1 MENKNLYKFD
11 NFTFDLGEK
20 TLSSNGEPVSITPK
34 VFLLLKILVEN
45 HGKVVEKT
53 EIMATVWED
62 SFVED
67 SNLTYTIRQLR
78 KILDD
83 DFNQPNFIET
93 VPRRGYRFIGKI
105 EQLTENI
112 KINESEIA
120 TNAVLP
126 VGRNKFLFATIIGV
140 LLVLLI
146 GGIYFFKAQ
155 SSKTV
160 VNSTNKYSLAV
171 LPFTNL
177 KPHEESDYLGYAF
190 ADTLNTKLTSM
201 RTFKVFPSSLMAKYR
216 SPQEF
221 LSEATAEF
229 VVTGTYLKENDKL
242 IISSQVFNVSKNETL
257 FQDSFELDEKHFSQT
272 SEIIARR
279 LINELRLRPQ
289 EIAKYADMSE
299 INPQAYN
306 YFLKGIEQYSRFRLV
321 ESIENLE
328 KAVAVEPNFAVAWDR
343 LGNSYLVRASTNF
356 GGTEFYEKAELAFR
370 KSISIDAENTAPQH
384 HLADLLIE
392 MNQKEKAI
400 EILQKLLET
409 EPENPNVWWE
419 MSYAYRYAGK
429 LEKSI
434 EAGEKAHQ
442 VDQGFYLNASV
453 PNYYLY
459 VSDYQK
465 FKNAISRRT
474 DSSYIKFYQG
484 FAEYHLNNKET
495 AKQLF
500 DEAYQLDSNSMQT
513 QIGKSL
519 SYIISGENE
528 KAKEL
533 LLITE
538 KQIITNKVSDG
549 EGIYKVAQ
557 AFAILGNKNKSLE
570 LFDLSVEKGFF
581 CFPYFENDPLINNLR
596 NEKKFADILAKAK
609 NLHNNFKY

>member
-1 MENKNLYKFD
+1 MENKHLYKFD
-11 NFTFDLGEK
+11 SFILDLKEK
-20 TLSSNGEPVSITPK
+20 TLSNNGERLSITPK

-45 HGKVVEKT
+45 HGKIVEKD

-67 SNLTYTIRQLR
+67 SNLTYTIRRLR
-78 KILDD
+78 KILND
-83 DFNQPNFIET
+83 DFNQPKFIET

-105 EQLTENI
+105 EQVKAFESDFVKEI
-112 KINESEIA
+112 DESKIASK
-120 TNAVLP
+120 AVLTIN
-126 VGRNKFLFATIIGV
+126 RNKFLFAAIIGLFLIV
-140 LLVLLI
+140 LI
-146 GGIYFFKAQ
+146 GGGFYYQIYSPKNA
-155 SSKTV
+155 
-160 VNSTNKYSLAV
+160 VNLTNKNSLAV

-177 KPHEESDYLGYAF
+177 KPNEETDYLGYAF
-190 ADTLNTKLTSM
+190 ADTLNTKLTAM

-216 SPQEF
+216 NPQDF
-221 LSEATAEF
+221 LSEASAEF

-242 IISSQVFNVSKNETL
+242 LISSQIFNVSKNETL
-257 FQDSFELDEKHFSQT
+257 FQDTFELDEEHLSQT
-272 SEIIARR
+272 TEIIARR

-289 EIAKYADMSE
+289 EISKYADMSA

-306 YFLKGIEQYSRFRLV
+306 YFLKGIEQYSRFRLA

-328 KAVAVEPNFAVAWDR
+328 KAVAIEPNFAVAWDR

-356 GGTEFYEKAELAFR
+356 GGTKFYEKAENAFR
-370 KSISIDAENTAPQH
+370 KSISIDAENTSPQT

-392 MNQKEKAI
+392 TNQKEKAV
-400 EILQKLLET
+400 EILLKVLEK
-409 EPENPNVWWE
+409 EPENPNAWWE

-434 EAGEKAHQ
+434 ETGEKAHQ

-453 PNYYLY
+453 PSYYLY
-459 VSDYQK
+459 AGDYQK
-465 FKNAISRRT
+465 FKNAISQRT
-474 DSSYIKFYQG
+474 DSSYLKFYQG
-484 FAEYHLNNKET
+484 FAEYHLNNKES

-519 SYIISGENE
+519 SYKISGETE

-533 LLITE
+533 LLKTE
-538 KQIITNKVSDG
+538 KEIIANKVADG

-557 AFAILGNKNKSLE
+557 AFAILGENVKALE
-570 LFDLSVEKGFF
+570 LFDLAVEKVFF
-581 CFPYFENDPLINNLR
+581 VILI
-596 NEKKFADILAKAK
+596 
-609 NLHNNFKY
+609 FKLIR